1 MKLLLTSIVLATLT
15 VSAHSS
21 VKNESNLRVL
31 KSAKGSK
38 TPKSVKSV
46 KVEKSMKSDKAKA
59 AKSEKSAKADESK
72 SAKAGV
78 EGSKTPKGK
87 GGGKGGEGKAVKSAK
102 DKSNKSKT
110 QKGKKGGS
118 GSKTQPP
125 TITQSPC
132 PNSVALNKTNAKE
145 KLLENSSDKETIKCF
160 DTSQVTIMNNLFL
173 STDFNADISSWD
185 VSSVTAMDVS
195 FHCS

>member
-87 GGGKGGEGKAVKSAK
+87 GGGKGGEGKSL
-102 DKSNKSKT
+102 KSKKGKAAKSGKVDGPVIT
-110 QKGKKGGS
+110 TPPTVGPAPGCGCFQKGQGGVCTVLTTEGVKLQENDCVPLGLGLWSELCCKGR
-118 GSKTQPP
+118 
-125 TITQSPC
+125 
-132 PNSVALNKTNAKE
+132 
-145 KLLENSSDKETIKCF
+145 F
-160 DTSQVTIMNNLFL
+160 
-173 STDFNADISSWD
+173 
-185 VSSVTAMDVS
+185 
-195 FHCS
+195 

>member
-1 MKLLLTSIVLATLT
+1 MKLLLSSFVLVTLT
-15 VSAHSS
+15 VIAQSS
-21 VKNESNLRVL
+21 INNKSNLRVL

-102 DKSNKSKT
+102 GENTKAAKSGKGVKSVK
-110 QKGKKGGS
+110 S
-118 GSKTQPP
+118 R
-125 TITQSPC
+125 PC
-132 PNSVALNKTNAKE
+132 PDDGIKIDDANIAITLF
-145 KLLENSSDKETIKCF
+145 ENSSNKEAIRCY
-160 DTSQVTIMNNLFL
+160 DTSLVRNMNDLFEFIF
-173 STDFNADISSWD
+173 DFNADLSSWD
-185 VSSVTAMDVS
+185 VSSVIDMAVS
-195 FHCS
+195 YQV